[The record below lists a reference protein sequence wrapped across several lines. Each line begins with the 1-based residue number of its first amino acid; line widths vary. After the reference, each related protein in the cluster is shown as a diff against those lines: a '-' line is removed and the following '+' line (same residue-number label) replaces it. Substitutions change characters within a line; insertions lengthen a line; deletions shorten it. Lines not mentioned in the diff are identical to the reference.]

1 VDDVL
6 DNEPARWLRP
16 SRPVAIALVLVVV
29 LAAVTW
35 VKVGRRSHSAATAGI
50 RLLVASTTSAAGVE
64 TLTLGT
70 DAPSAVPGF
79 PTGGCPV
86 SNGFRIA
93 GTDKWAVIWQGADS
107 ASPPCGLAAG
117 SLYIVDAVASTA
129 RLIGSADRVVSADR
143 GSVWTVAGAA
153 LLPGEQLT
161 VPQRVQR
168 VSLTG
173 RVLSPVYRVPVGW
186 TAISGLAP
194 DLLLIARDLPAGV
207 ANWESWQPSTGAVV
221 RQYASVLAAG
231 PSIVAWVPFTCV
243 PDGCPV
249 HLSAPTGTADRTV
262 SLPPGEYAYG
272 GSVSDDGKYLA
283 LTVGTGVNADGSTEQ
298 DSGLLVDLSS
308 GAVRPIA
315 RTAVTAS
322 LSGNVGL
329 NWASRGWLIVSTPGA
344 ASGTSRLAAYN
355 PTQDAFVVS
364 PHVPAADESLVF

>member
-1 VDDVL
+1 VM
-6 DNEPARWLRP
+6 
-16 SRPVAIALVLVVV
+16 
-29 LAAVTW
+29 
-35 VKVGRRSHSAATAGI
+35 VGRRSHSATSAGI
-50 RLLVASTTSAAGVE
+50 RLLVASTASTAGVG

-70 DAPSAVPGF
+70 DATSAVPGF
-79 PTGGCPV
+79 PAGGCPV

-93 GTDKWAVIWQGADS
+93 GTDKWAVIWQGADV

-117 SLYIVDAVASTA
+117 RLYIVDAVSSTA
-129 RLIGSADRVVSADR
+129 QLIGSADSVVPADR
-143 GSVWTVAGAA
+143 GSVWTVAGTA

-161 VPQRVQR
+161 VPQQVQR

-186 TAISGLAP
+186 TAIRGLAP

-207 ANWESWQPSTGAVV
+207 ADWESWQPSTGAVV
-221 RQYASVLAAG
+221 RQYASVVAAG
-231 PSIVAWVPFTCV
+231 ASVVAWVPFTCV

-283 LTVGTGVNADGSTEQ
+283 LAVGTGINPDGSTEQ
-298 DSGLLVDLSS
+298 DSGLLVDLAS
-308 GAVRPIA
+308 GAVRPIE
-315 RTAVTAS
+315 RTTVTAS

-344 ASGTSRLAAYN
+344 AGSGRLAAYN
-355 PTQDAFVVS
+355 PMSGAFVVS
-364 PHVPAADESLVF
+364 RHVPTADESLVF

>member
-1 VDDVL
+1 MDDVL

-16 SRPVAIALVLVVV
+16 SRSVAIV
-29 LAAVTW
+29 LALLVALAVVTW
-35 VKVGRRSHSAATAGI
+35 VTVGRRSPSAAAGI
-50 RLLVASTTSAAGVE
+50 RLLVASTTPAAGVG

-70 DAPSAVPGF
+70 DATSQVPGF

-93 GTDKWAVIWQGADS
+93 ATDKWAVIWQSADA
-107 ASPPCGLAAG
+107 ASPPCGLATG
-117 SLYIVDAVASTA
+117 RLYIVDAVASTA
-129 RLIGSADRVVSADR
+129 QLIGSADRVVPGDR
-143 GSVWTVAGAA
+143 GSVWTVGGAA

-161 VPQRVQR
+161 VPEQVQR
-168 VSLTG
+168 VSVTG

-186 TAISGLAP
+186 TAIRGLAP
-194 DLLLIARDLPAGV
+194 DLLLIARDLPAGL

-231 PSIVAWVPFTCV
+231 SGVVAWVPFTCV

-249 HLSAPTGTADRTV
+249 HLSAPTGTADRTI

-272 GSVSDDGKYLA
+272 GSVSDDGTYVA
-283 LTVGTGVNADGSTEQ
+283 LTVGTGVNPDGSTEQ
-298 DSGLLVDLSS
+298 DSGLLIDVSS
-308 GAVRPIA
+308 GAVRPIE

-329 NWASRGWLIVSTPGA
+329 NWASRGWLIVSIPGA
-344 ASGTSRLAAYN
+344 DGTGRIAAYN
-355 PTQDAFVVS
+355 PRSDAFVVS
-364 PHVPAADESLVF
+364 GHVSAADEALVF